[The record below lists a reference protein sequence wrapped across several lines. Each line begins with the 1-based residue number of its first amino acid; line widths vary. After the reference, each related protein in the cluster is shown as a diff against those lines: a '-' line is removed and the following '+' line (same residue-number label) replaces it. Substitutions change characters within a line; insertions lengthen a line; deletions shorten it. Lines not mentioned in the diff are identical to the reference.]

1 MKKTKRWI
9 SLLLGAA
16 CLFQINILPVQA
28 EEYWPE
34 GPEIAG
40 NSAIVMEASTGTV
53 LYEKN
58 SHEELYPAS
67 ITKIMTAL
75 LAVENCSLD
84 ENVTFSA
91 NAVSRCFLFF

>member
-1 MKKTKRWI
+1 MMKKTKRWI

-34 GPEIAG
+34 GPEVAG
-40 NSAIVMEASTGTV
+40 ESAIVMEASTGTV

-58 SHEELYPAS
+58 SHQEYQMAES
-67 ITKIMTAL
+67 T
-75 LAVENCSLD
+75 
-84 ENVTFSA
+84 
-91 NAVSRCFLFF
+91 